1 MEKGEESMKMVELKL
16 ISELMKNSRRSD
28 RELAQAIGVSQPT
41 VSRTIKRL
49 EKEGYIRE
57 YTIIP
62 DFQKLGYEIAALT
75 FVKLRKDLSEKEV
88 EKAKK
93 IAKNHLEKESLEIVM
108 VEKGMGWGYDGVF
121 VSLHKDYTS
130 YLKFKNRVSQD
141 AHLESS
147 SIENF
152 LISLGDV
159 THFRPLTFSPLA
171 KHLLMMKEKE

>member
-1 MEKGEESMKMVELKL
+1 MKTVELKL

-41 VSRTIKRL
+41 VSRTIKKM

-57 YTIIP
+57 YTIMP
-62 DFQKLGYEIAALT
+62 DFHKLGYEIAALT
-75 FVKLRKDLSEKEV
+75 FVKLKKDLSGEEV
-88 EKAKK
+88 EEAKK
-93 IAKNHLEKESLEIVM
+93 TAKDRLKENSLEIVM
-108 VEKGMGWGYDGVF
+108 VEKGMGFGYDGVF
-121 VSLHKDYTS
+121 VSLHEDYTS

-159 THFRPLTFSPLA
+159 THFRPLTFSALA
-171 KHLLMMKEKE
+171 KHLLTMKAKE